1 LLATDIAARG
11 VDFPAVDWVVQV
23 DIPEDC
29 NTYIHR
35 VGRTARYKAKGNAL
49 MFVMPSEKAML
60 TKLQQRQV
68 QLKKLASRANAN
80 LTI

>member
-1 LLATDIAARG
+1 M
-11 VDFPAVDWVVQV
+11 
-23 DIPEDC
+23 
-29 NTYIHR
+29 
-35 VGRTARYKAKGNAL
+35 GRTARYKAKGNAL